1 MGNDN
6 TNPTD
11 PTDRPEETEGQDPGY
26 PEDTTVD
33 PQNDDPGWAGP
44 HDEAEGS
51 TEQDP
56 GEAPVSTGA
65 AAYGPRPGGLFGAET
80 FSLTAVF
87 LLALTL
93 LSSQI
98 VQLFSTVLQIG
109 DQPVPHEQVAQ
120 LSNQALVGGGLALL
134 TVLFAALALVLT
146 NMGTRPWARWSA
158 MATIIVGLLFVI
170 MAVLTYVMIPAGTEP
185 QMPQMPSV
193 PQ

>member
-11 PTDRPEETEGQDPGY
+11 PTDRPEGAEGQDPASS
-26 PEDTTVD
+26 EDTSVD
-33 PQNDDPGWAGP
+33 TPNEDPRWSGP
-44 HDEAEGS
+44 HDEAEVG
-51 TEQDP
+51 TDQDLS
-56 GEAPVSTGA
+56 GAPVSAGA
-65 AAYGPRPGGLFGAET
+65 AAYGPRPGGLLGSET
-80 FSLTAVF
+80 FALTAVF

-109 DQPVPHEQVAQ
+109 DQPVPHDQVAQ

-146 NMGTRPWARWSA
+146 NMGTRPWARWLA
-158 MATIIVGLLFVI
+158 MANVIVGVLFVI